1 MTPGGIL
8 LKHPP
13 HNRSSLRINDN
24 LVRFEIVQIADGCL
38 SRPLS
43 LLGVR
48 SKSRRAELIDELYD
62 YLRDF
67 FEQVRRKEEAAI
79 RNKNLARRR
88 MKLKPADIAAQ
99 ILEEI
104 GESETW
110 LLQQYDP
117 DFVDTNKLF
126 DTFDIPQEGTP
137 QESPD
142 MLEGRG
148 LRFVKGKKQTTG
160 RLKTQHKAQDDLI
173 VLLVENGHRGLLRI
187 PHERHEA
194 KHVLISYS
202 KFLDE
207 RDERLR
213 SLIEERTSDEDF
225 QEKI

>member
-1 MTPGGIL
+1 
-8 LKHPP
+8 
-13 HNRSSLRINDN
+13 
-24 LVRFEIVQIADGCL
+24 
-38 SRPLS
+38 
-43 LLGVR
+43 
-48 SKSRRAELIDELYD
+48 LIDELYD

-88 MKLKPADIAAQ
+88 MKLKPADIATQ
-99 ILEEI
+99 ILDEI
-104 GESETW
+104 RESETW

-117 DFVDTNKLF
+117 DFICTEKPF

-187 PHERHEA
+187 PHEQHEA

-213 SLIEERTSDEDF
+213 FLIEERTSDEDF
-225 QEKI
+225 QEKILTALMAQIGA